1 MHTDVKVKSEAA
13 TQLRDN
19 LEHYTSGQ
27 IYTGFLKR
35 MIPLFV
41 TILEGPPVFISTSPE
56 QVRRCPSRSGDNF

>member
-1 MHTDVKVKSEAA
+1 VKSEAA

-27 IYTGFLKR
+27 IYIGFLKR

-41 TILEGPPVFISTSPE
+41 TILKGPPVFVSTSPE
-56 QVRRCPSRSGDNF
+56 QVCGVSTIEELEMLNQ